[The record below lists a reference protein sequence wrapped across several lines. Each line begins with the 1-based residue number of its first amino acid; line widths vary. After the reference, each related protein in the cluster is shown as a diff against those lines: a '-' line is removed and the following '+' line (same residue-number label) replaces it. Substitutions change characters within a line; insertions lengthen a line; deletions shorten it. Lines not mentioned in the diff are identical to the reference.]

1 MKNIIH
7 RKTLREQVADA
18 VRKKILHHELEP
30 GMRITE
36 SDLCSEFG
44 VSHGPIRETLRQL
57 EQEGLVEYTR
67 NVGCS
72 VRNLSLNDII
82 EALLIRGTYELTAA
96 RACNGNISDNALQ
109 EMSDVLESMKQIDDS
124 DYTESIINDNE
135 FHKILIREAHMP
147 YLVNAWDALDFAT
160 FFSFY
165 RQKDDCSTVAG
176 KQYGV
181 HKKLYD
187 IYLTKDCQA
196 ICDTIYTHYHAS
208 IAKMLSDNHMS
219 ENDFPFSF
227 DILKP

>member
-1 MKNIIH
+1 
-7 RKTLREQVADA
+7 
-18 VRKKILHHELEP
+18 
-30 GMRITE
+30 
-36 SDLCSEFG
+36 
-44 VSHGPIRETLRQL
+44 
-57 EQEGLVEYTR
+57 
-67 NVGCS
+67 
-72 VRNLSLNDII
+72 
-82 EALLIRGTYELTAA
+82 
-96 RACNGNISDNALQ
+96 
-109 EMSDVLESMKQIDDS
+109 
-124 DYTESIINDNE
+124 
-135 FHKILIREAHMP
+135 MP

-227 DILKP
+227 DIIKPYP